1 MDALILFV
9 PLAALMVV
17 LPGPDFVLIL
27 RIALAEGRARGQA
40 AALGVACGIL
50 LHTCAAMIGLSAI
63 IAASPSLFGL
73 LTYAGMAYLVW
84 IGLASLRH
92 GLRMAGTVAH
102 THDGTPPPA
111 PLMTRGAAFRQGF
124 LTNALNPKAV
134 LSFLTLLPQ
143 FMTHTAPLWPQFLA
157 LGGTLSLL
165 CLILVQY
172 AGMAALPAS
181 PRLFESPLSAA
192 AASGRGLRVPAVRG
206 AAVFLPRGQALLM
219 CPRATLFRKG
229 FPHDPA

>member
-9 PLAALMVV
+9 PVAALMVV

-102 THDGTPPPA
+102 THDGTPPPVS
-111 PLMTRGAAFRQGF
+111 LMTRGAAFRQGF

-165 CLILVQY
+165 CLIWFSTLAWLLSRLRRVFSSPLFQRRLHLG
-172 AGMAALPAS
+172 AGCVFLLCAALMFFFHA
-181 PRLFESPLSAA
+181 
-192 AASGRGLRVPAVRG
+192 GR
-206 AAVFLPRGQALLM
+206 Q
-219 CPRATLFRKG
+219 C
-229 FPHDPA
+229 